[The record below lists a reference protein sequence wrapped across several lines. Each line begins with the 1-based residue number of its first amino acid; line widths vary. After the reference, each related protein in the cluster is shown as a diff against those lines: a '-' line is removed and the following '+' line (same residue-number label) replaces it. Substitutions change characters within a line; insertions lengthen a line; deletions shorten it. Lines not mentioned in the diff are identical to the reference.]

1 MRHPVKRK
9 RRVLVVPALAG
20 LGTLLIGYG
29 HWLSLPSA
37 SLAAPLPAAAQAPAA
52 LPAGNS
58 ATGSATQGSPEF
70 GGAAGAASP
79 GPTDRIFSTTPD
91 QLIREARENSG
102 REDPFVALTLPEA
115 HVIVPLPP
123 PTPKPEVYIPPP
135 PTPKPVQKK
144 YVPGRGWITVPVV
157 VHEAPQW
164 TIQGILNTGSQ
175 QLVLLVD
182 PDANTVSAGVG
193 DVLPDGSRVVSITPQ
208 QVTLQFQGER
218 YVKTI
223 GGQVSP

>member
-1 MRHPVKRK
+1 MRQSINRK
-9 RRVLVVPALAG
+9 KRVLVVPALAG
-20 LGTLLIGYG
+20 LGTLLIAYG
-29 HWLSLPSA
+29 HSLSLPAA
-37 SLAAPLPAAAQAPAA
+37 SLAAPLPAA
-52 LPAGNS
+52 LPAGNTATSS
-58 ATGSATQGSPEF
+58 AQGSPEF
-70 GGAAGAASP
+70 GGAPGAAPAGS
-79 GPTDRIFSTTPD
+79 TDRIFSTTPD
-91 QLIREARENSG
+91 ELIREARENSG

-182 PDANTVSAGVG
+182 PDANTVSAAVG

-223 GGQVSP
+223 GGQVSE